1 MGKRQI
7 GDMQPNELVV
17 TLLISEIAALP
28 LQDVDQPLINGI
40 IAVFVLV
47 ILEIVISI
55 ITMKCYRFRKV
66 MNGKSAVIIANGK
79 IDQAVMKRVRRTVID
94 LIEQLRG
101 QDVFDI
107 SNVAYAV
114 LEVNGQLNVLLK
126 SDFQPATAG
135 DLEIKNKAAHL
146 QIPVISDGTILEDA
160 LDSIGSNK
168 KKLEALLESKKLTA
182 KEILLMTL
190 NRKGEMNIIK
200 KDENI

>member
-1 MGKRQI
+1 
-7 GDMQPNELVV
+7 
-17 TLLISEIAALP
+17 
-28 LQDVDQPLINGI
+28 
-40 IAVFVLV
+40 
-47 ILEIVISI
+47 
-55 ITMKCYRFRKV
+55 

-79 IDQAVMKRVRRTVID
+79 IDQAVMKRVRMTVID

-135 DLEIKNKAAHL
+135 DLGIKNKASHL
-146 QIPVISDGTILEDA
+146 QIPVISDGTVLEDA

-168 KKLEALLESKKLTA
+168 KKLKALLESKKLTA

>member
-28 LQDVDQPLINGI
+28 LQDVNQPLINGI
-40 IAVFVLV
+40 VAVFVLV

-79 IDQAVMKRVRRTVID
+79 IDQAVMKRVRMTVID

-135 DLEIKNKAAHL
+135 DLEIKTKAAHL

-200 KDENI
+200 RDENI